1 MTLKE
6 DRNVACTHISLR
18 DRWRHLPDK
27 GHRTIG
33 NVLHLMLIPVCI
45 ALSIALPFLSM
56 IVSHYIIGDPHPN
69 EVARDG
75 FTTPFFIGSLIFAN
89 VSACAALWL
98 YWSLLI
104 YLAKRFHSQSPRHGL
119 TMRLIQDSAN
129 REVYDL
135 AYLNHLERVE
145 SLRNAYHSRI
155 QDLYSDNAG
164 AVPVSEVRDEL
175 RTVLQD
181 MDTQLDEI
189 RHELLENEDKQGF
202 LEFTPPKLSETWISF
217 VLLCVAVIVIL
228 GIQYHLIF

>member
-1 MTLKE
+1 MKE

-104 YLAKRFHSQSPRHGL
+104 YLAKRFHSQSPRHSL

-145 SLRNAYHSRI
+145 SLRNSYHSRI
-155 QDLYSDNAG
+155 EDLYSDNAG

-175 RTVLQD
+175 RITLHEAEGQMEDV
-181 MDTQLDEI
+181 
-189 RHELLENEDKQGF
+189 RRELLQNEGKLKY
-202 LEFTPPKLSETWISF
+202 LEFERPKLSEISLAS
-217 VLLCVAVIVIL
+217 VVLCVAVIVFL

>member
-104 YLAKRFHSQSPRHGL
+104 YLAKRFHSQSPRHSL

-145 SLRNAYHSRI
+145 SLRNSYHSRI
-155 QDLYSDNAG
+155 EDLYSDNAG

-175 RTVLQD
+175 RITLHEAEGQMEDV
-181 MDTQLDEI
+181 
-189 RHELLENEDKQGF
+189 RRELLQNEGKLKY
-202 LEFTPPKLSETWISF
+202 LEFERPKLSEISLAS
-217 VLLCVAVIVIL
+217 VVLCVAVIVFL

>member
-1 MTLKE
+1 MKE
-6 DRNVACTHISLR
+6 EQNVACTHISLR

-75 FTTPFFIGSLIFAN
+75 FTTPFFIGSLILAN

-104 YLAKRFHSQSPRHGL
+104 CLAKRFHSQSSRHGL
-119 TMRLIQDSAN
+119 TLSLIQDFAN

-145 SLRNAYHSRI
+145 SLRNSYHSRI
-155 QDLYSDNAG
+155 EDLYSDNAG

-175 RTVLQD
+175 RITLHEAEGQMEDV
-181 MDTQLDEI
+181 
-189 RHELLENEDKQGF
+189 RRELLQNEGKLKY
-202 LEFTPPKLSETWISF
+202 LEFERPKLSEISLAS
-217 VLLCVAVIVIL
+217 VVLCVAVIVFL